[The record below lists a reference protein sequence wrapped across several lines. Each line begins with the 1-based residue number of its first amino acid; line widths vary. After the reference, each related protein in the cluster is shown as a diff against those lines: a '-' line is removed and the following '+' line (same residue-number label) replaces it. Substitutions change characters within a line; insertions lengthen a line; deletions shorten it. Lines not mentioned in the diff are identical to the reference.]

1 MPWRETS
8 PMEQRLEFV
17 REYETELFT
26 MTELAAQYGISRKT
40 GYKWLERYETD
51 GVDGLRDQSRRPHDS
66 PQATD
71 PELIDALLVQR
82 RRHPR
87 WGAKKLLAI
96 AARRAPAAAWP
107 SRSTVCTHLKAHG
120 LVASQRRR
128 RARSPHALAPPLAP
142 ITAVNQVWTTDFKG
156 EFRTG
161 DGVYCYPLTLR
172 DGCSRFVLR
181 CDGLRARTLEATQ
194 RRFARAFA
202 EYGLPDRIRSDNG
215 LPFASPG
222 LAGLSTLSVWWMR
235 LGIVPE
241 RIAPGHPE
249 QNGSHEQFHRVL
261 KAETARPPAPNG
273 GAQQQRFRR
282 FVREYNEERPHEA
295 LGNQPPA
302 TRYTPSRRA
311 LPRQIPALDYPGHM
325 EPRRVSSCGTI
336 SWDGAPV
343 FVATALAG
351 EYVAFE
357 EVDDGLWTLH
367 FATVALARYDERHRT
382 LHPIP
387 IAVNGGRSAS
397 CAGSAPD
404 LKNGKDNA

>member
-8 PMEQRLEFV
+8 PMEQRLEFI

-26 MTELAAQYGISRKT
+26 MSELAAQYGISRKT
-40 GYKWLERYETD
+40 GYKWLERYDAD
-51 GVDGLRDQSRRPHDS
+51 GVDGLRDHSRRPHQS
-66 PQATD
+66 PQATAPD
-71 PELIDALLVQR
+71 LVERLMAVR

-87 WGAKKLLAI
+87 WGAKKLLAV
-96 AARRAPAAAWP
+96 AARRDPRAPWP
-107 SRSTVCTHLKAHG
+107 SRSTVCTWLKQRG
-120 LVASQRRR
+120 LVTPHRR
-128 RARSPHALAPPLAP
+128 RAPSPHAPAAALARPTRA
-142 ITAVNQVWTTDFKG
+142 NEVWTTDFKG

-172 DGCSRFVLR
+172 DGFSRFVLR
-181 CDGLRARTLEATQ
+181 CDGLLGRTAARTQ

-215 LPFASPG
+215 GPFASPG
-222 LAGLSTLSVWWMR
+222 LGGLSSLSVWGIR
-235 LGIVPE
+235 LGILPE

-261 KAETARPPAPNG
+261 KAETARPPAPNCT
-273 GAQQQRFRR
+273 AQQQRFRR

-295 LGNQPPA
+295 LADQPPA
-302 TRYTPSRRA
+302 MSYAPSRRP
-311 LPRQIPALDYPGHM
+311 LPTRVPRVEYPGHM
-325 EPRRVSSCGTI
+325 EVRLVSGNGCV
-336 SWDGAPV
+336 SWKSAPL
-343 FVATALAG
+343 FVATPLAG
-351 EYVAFE
+351 EHVAFE
-357 EVDDGLWTLH
+357 EVDDGFWTLH

-387 IAVNGGRSAS
+387 LAVNGGRSAS

-404 LKNGKDNA
+404 LKNGKDNG

>member
-26 MTELAAQYGISRKT
+26 MTELAAQYEISRKT
-40 GYKWLERYETD
+40 GYKWLAQYEAA
-51 GVDGLRDQSRRPHDS
+51 GARGLCDRSRRPHHS
-66 PQATD
+66 PDATD
-71 PELIDALLVQR
+71 RDLVETLMALR

-87 WGAKKLLAI
+87 WGAKKLLAL
-96 AARRAPAAAWP
+96 AARRDPHAEWP
-107 SRSTVCTHLKAHG
+107 SRSTVCTLLKQHG
-120 LVASQRRR
+120 LVTSRRR
-128 RARSPHALAPPLAP
+128 RARSPHALASPLTP
-142 ITAVNQVWTTDFKG
+142 ITAVNEVWTTDFKG

-172 DGCSRFVLR
+172 DGFSRFVLR
-181 CDGLRARTLEATQ
+181 CDGLLGRTVGATQ

-215 LPFASPG
+215 GPFASPG
-222 LAGLSTLSVWWMR
+222 LAGLSSLSVWWIR
-235 LGIVPE
+235 LGIIPE

-261 KAETARPPAPNG
+261 KADTARPPAPNCA
-273 GAQQQRFRR
+273 AQQQRFRR

-295 LGNQPPA
+295 LGDQPPA
-302 TRYTPSRRA
+302 TRYKPSRRA
-311 LPRQIPALDYPGHM
+311 LPRRVPPLDYPGHM
-325 EPRRVSSCGTI
+325 EPRRVSCCGTV
-336 SWDGAPV
+336 SWDGTPL
-343 FVATALAG
+343 FVATTLAG

-357 EVDDGLWTLH
+357 EIDDGLWTLH

-382 LHPIP
+382 LHPIA

-397 CAGSAPD
+397 FAGSAPD